1 MQSEPALRIYYVAL
15 HTKRMANGV
24 ASFLIRF
31 MLAVLVRTMY
41 LLFVLEFILINLS
54 VAER

>member
-1 MQSEPALRIYYVAL
+1 
-15 HTKRMANGV
+15 MANG
-24 ASFLIRF
+24 ASLSLIRF